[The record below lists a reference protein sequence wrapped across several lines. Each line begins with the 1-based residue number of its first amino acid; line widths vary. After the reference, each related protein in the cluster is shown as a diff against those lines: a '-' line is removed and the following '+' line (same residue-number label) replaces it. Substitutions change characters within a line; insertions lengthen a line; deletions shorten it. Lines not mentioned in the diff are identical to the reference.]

1 MTEHKTI
8 DSIGHFKITLISCI
22 AIAND
27 ISVDSPCLPTRP
39 RRLVD
44 IALCSIFAAHTSLFL
59 KVEKVLTVK
68 KSAQVKEHDE
78 TAQSKDFKNTLADIW
93 SEVLEV
99 KHVDDHSNFFSL
111 GGDSLKATVVIS
123 KLKMKYNVNL
133 PMKIIFEK
141 PILKDL
147 SEEVGNIYNNN

>member
-1 MTEHKTI
+1 MLFR
-8 DSIGHFKITLISCI
+8 S
-22 AIAND
+22 
-27 ISVDSPCLPTRP
+27 
-39 RRLVD
+39 
-44 IALCSIFAAHTSLFL
+44 ALRKKA
-59 KVEKVLTVK
+59 EKALTVK

-147 SEEVGNIYNNN
+147 SEEVGNIYNNS